1 MNNEEL
7 TESNPDILHSKG
19 GMLMK
24 ELGIMRARR
33 FEPEISKHNYGKFIL
48 EPIQRELGLT
58 LGNTMRRILLSSLKG
73 AAIVSVKIDG
83 VLHEFSTIPGVVED
97 VIQIILNLKQVRF
110 KAYTDEPLTLRLEAQ
125 GDCEVTAA
133 DIRMG
138 GRIDVIN
145 PDCHI
150 ATLDKSGRIKMELQV
165 NSGRGY
171 VPDEQ
176 IKSKERKLGMIP
188 IDAIFSPV
196 QKANFRFSNSE
207 KSAPPLREFAS
218 NGLGKLSMEVWTD
231 GTISAA
237 DSIQEAAQIFIEHLR
252 LFVDFDETY
261 VEEPEE
267 VDEEEERIRKSL
279 DKPVAELELSVR
291 AANCLE
297 AADIVTIRD
306 LVSKTESE
314 MLRYRNFGRKSLNE
328 IKDVLADMGLFLGM
342 NLDFLENDKKLKKS

>member
-1 MNNEEL
+1 
-7 TESNPDILHSKG
+7 
-19 GMLMK
+19 MK
-24 ELGIMRARR
+24 EPGIMLTSFGSLPQDVNYKSRAKR
-33 FEPEISKHNYGKFIL
+33 FEPEVSKHNYGKFVL

-58 LGNTMRRILLSSLKG
+58 LGNAMRRILLSSLKG
-73 AAIVSVKIDG
+73 TAIVSVKIDG

-110 KAYTDEPLTLRLEAQ
+110 KAYTDDPLILHLEAQ
-125 GDCEVTAA
+125 GGCEVTAA
-133 DIRMG
+133 DIKTG
-138 GRIDVIN
+138 GRIDIIN

-165 NSGRGY
+165 NGGRGY
-171 VPDEQ
+171 TPDEQ
-176 IKSKERKLGMIP
+176 TKSKDRKLGMIP

-196 QKANFRFSNSE
+196 QKANFRFSDSE
-207 KSAPPLREFAS
+207 FEKPLRLSTSFR
-218 NGLGKLSMEVWTD
+218 NGHGKLTMDVWTD
-231 GTISAA
+231 GTISAEDA
-237 DSIQEAAQIFIEHLR
+237 IQEGAQTFIEHLK

-261 VEEPEE
+261 IEEPEE
-267 VDEEEERIRKSL
+267 VDEEEERIRKAL
-279 DKPVAELELSVR
+279 EKPVAELELSVR
-291 AANCLE
+291 ADNCLE
-297 AADIVTIRD
+297 AANILTISE